1 MRRAVVISEGGAPV
15 ESVLGALGSAGLEAV
30 AVASFGEARAQVETG
45 AVVVIVLATP
55 ERWQSEKAL
64 PLTALPAN
72 LRRGCVIALVGAGL
86 ATGDGARAFLLSVDL
101 VVAPGDAARLGD
113 LVASG
118 LQSKRVLVAR
128 LDGQAAARLGG

>member
-1 MRRAVVISEGGAPV
+1 MVISEGGAPV
-15 ESVLGALGSAGLEAV
+15 DSVLGALGSAGLEAV
-30 AVASFGEARAQVETG
+30 VVASFAEARAHVEAGT
-45 AVVVIVLATP
+45 VVVVVLATP
-55 ERWQSEKAL
+55 ERWQSDKAL
-64 PLTALPAN
+64 PLAALPAG

-101 VVAPGDAARLGD
+101 VVAPGDTARLGD

-128 LDGQAAARLGG
+128 LDSHAAARLGG